1 MPPSEAQIRYI
12 GWICN
17 TLHKR
22 FYGYTSRDAARFI
35 RRWASVAKRVQGPF
49 RPRRVNP
56 AYGNIG
62 TLKMFV
68 IDTPVERAF
77 AQAAE
82 HIGIDQHLPWAF

>member
-35 RRWASVAKRVQGPF
+35 RRWASVAKRVQRPF

-56 AYGNIG
+56 AYGKIE

-68 IDTPVERAF
+68 IDAPVERAF

-82 HIGIDQHLPWAF
+82 HPWVF